1 MGLSRNPLI
10 RLLVDYTKLRIS
22 NLSLGSLRPN
32 SKASQPPR
40 NIVEATTAPSFPMEE
55 FVVLLAIVYI
65 ITDVVVE
72 AATKPT
78 EVSVKGILSGM
89 AFSMVTISTS
99 MFIADFLIGTRG
111 WMIGMFAGAIF
122 NTRVIRGR
130 KPESSKK
137 EEAERNMDYPPR
149 TL

>member
-1 MGLSRNPLI
+1 
-10 RLLVDYTKLRIS
+10 
-22 NLSLGSLRPN
+22 
-32 SKASQPPR
+32 
-40 NIVEATTAPSFPMEE
+40 MEE
-55 FVVLLAIVYI
+55 FVVFLAIVYI

-72 AATKPT
+72 IATKPT
-78 EVSVKGILSGM
+78 EVSIKGILSGM
-89 AFSMVTISTS
+89 AISMITISTS

-137 EEAERNMDYPPR
+137 EEESESGTSLCFAKAPPVAIA
-149 TL
+149 

>member
-1 MGLSRNPLI
+1 
-10 RLLVDYTKLRIS
+10 
-22 NLSLGSLRPN
+22 
-32 SKASQPPR
+32 
-40 NIVEATTAPSFPMEE
+40 MEE

-78 EVSVKGILSGM
+78 EVSIKGILSGM
-89 AFSMVTISTS
+89 AISMVTISTS

-130 KPESSKK
+130 KPEPSKK
-137 EEAERNMDYPPR
+137 GEEGRNMTIPR
-149 TL
+149 ETSD

>member
-1 MGLSRNPLI
+1 
-10 RLLVDYTKLRIS
+10 
-22 NLSLGSLRPN
+22 
-32 SKASQPPR
+32 
-40 NIVEATTAPSFPMEE
+40 MEE

-78 EVSVKGILSGM
+78 EASIKGSLSGM
-89 AFSMVTISTS
+89 AISTVTISTS
-99 MFIADFLIGTRG
+99 MFIVDFLIGTRG

-130 KPESSKK
+130 KPEPSK
-137 EEAERNMDYPPR
+137 EGEAGRDMDYPPS

>member
-1 MGLSRNPLI
+1 
-10 RLLVDYTKLRIS
+10 
-22 NLSLGSLRPN
+22 
-32 SKASQPPR
+32 
-40 NIVEATTAPSFPMEE
+40 MEE

-78 EVSVKGILSGM
+78 ETSIKGILSGM
-89 AFSMVTISTS
+89 AISMVIISTS
-99 MFIADFLIGTRG
+99 MFIADFLISTRG

-130 KPESSKK
+130 KPEASKK
-137 EEAERNMDYPPR
+137 DEIERNR
-149 TL
+149 R

>member
-1 MGLSRNPLI
+1 
-10 RLLVDYTKLRIS
+10 
-22 NLSLGSLRPN
+22 
-32 SKASQPPR
+32 
-40 NIVEATTAPSFPMEE
+40 MEE

-78 EVSVKGILSGM
+78 EVSIKGILSGM
-89 AFSMVTISTS
+89 AISMVTISTS
-99 MFIADFLIGTRG
+99 MFIADFLIDTRG

-137 EEAERNMDYPPR
+137 EEAERNVD
-149 TL
+149 

>member
-1 MGLSRNPLI
+1 MKQRVPSDSHKDRSGTHTITPDWNGPH
-10 RLLVDYTKLRIS
+10 
-22 NLSLGSLRPN
+22 RPN
-32 SKASQPPR
+32 SKASKPPR
-40 NIVEATTAPSFPMEE
+40 SIVEATTAPSFPMEE

-78 EVSVKGILSGM
+78 EVSIKGILSGM
-89 AFSMVTISTS
+89 AISMVTISTS

>member
-1 MGLSRNPLI
+1 M
-10 RLLVDYTKLRIS
+10 LRV
-22 NLSLGSLRPN
+22 NLSAIYPSFECLGSLRPN

-89 AFSMVTISTS
+89 GFSMVTISTS

-137 EEAERNMDYPPR
+137 EEAEPNMDYPPR

>member
-1 MGLSRNPLI
+1 
-10 RLLVDYTKLRIS
+10 
-22 NLSLGSLRPN
+22 
-32 SKASQPPR
+32 
-40 NIVEATTAPSFPMEE
+40 MEE

-89 AFSMVTISTS
+89 AFSMATISTS

-130 KPESSKK
+130 KPEPSKEG
-137 EEAERNMDYPPR
+137 EEGRNMTIPR
-149 TL
+149 ETSD